1 MTKQLIITVDIKNEQ
16 AEAQWEGF
24 AGNMQS
30 LVGQNTDGF
39 VVTSVESKE
48 IEK

>member
-1 MTKQLIITVDIKNEQ
+1 MKKRLIITVDIKNKQ

-39 VVTSVESKE
+39 VVVKVESKE
-48 IEK
+48 VK